1 MMIPPILFLLRPGFE
16 DPAYGEGQFFCA
28 DCLMMEGWLAVN
40 PEAAAQLDVRRVA
53 FPRPRTAII
62 ELIGEEQQACP
73 VLIISPEEVSVGA
86 DRIVGALAEKFGTPR
101 LH

>member
-1 MMIPPILFLLRPGFE
+1 MTPPILFLLPPGFE
-16 DPAYGEGQFFCA
+16 DPAYGEGQFFCP

-40 PEAAAQLDVRRVA
+40 PEAAAQLDVRRVE

-62 ELIGEEQQACP
+62 ELIGEERQACP
-73 VLIISPEEVSVGA
+73 VLIISPEEVYVGA
-86 DRIVGALAEKFGTPR
+86 DRIVGALAEILGTPR